1 MKIFRDPDSM
11 RAWSLEQQAAGRTVG
26 FVPTMGALHEGHA
39 SLMRASV
46 RDCDLS
52 VLSIFVNPAQFAPH
66 EDFDQYPRTWESD
79 LAMAEECGVEAVY
92 APTSSAMYPEG
103 YSTFVTVEG
112 VQEGLCSLTRPHFFR
127 GVATVCMKLFN
138 AVYPH
143 KAYFGQKDAQQC
155 AVIKRMVR
163 DMDLPLTI
171 VECPI
176 VREADGLAMS
186 SRNKYLSDSDRKRA
200 LCLSRALACAED
212 ALHNGERDVAVL
224 ERIIREHMNEAPI
237 DYIAIVHPDTIQP
250 LQGPVEGPVL
260 IAVAANLGAARLID
274 NIKFDPAQPEQYPR
288 IAVKQDA
295 EERCT
300 TC

>member
-1 MKIFRDPDSM
+1 M
-11 RAWSLEQQAAGRTVG
+11 RAWSLEQRAADKTLG

-46 RDCDLS
+46 RDSDIS

-79 LAMAEECGVEAVY
+79 LAMAEACGVEVIY

-163 DMDLPLTI
+163 DMDLPLSI

-176 VREADGLAMS
+176 VREAVGLAMS
-186 SRNKYLSDSDRKRA
+186 SRNKYLSASDRNRA
-200 LCLSRALACAED
+200 LCLSRALSCTED

-224 ERIIREHMNEAPI
+224 EQIVRENMSEVPV
-237 DYIAIVHPDTIQP
+237 DYIAIVCPDTIQP
-250 LQGPVEGPVL
+250 IQGRIDGAVL
-260 IAVAANLGAARLID
+260 IAVAANLGPARLID
-274 NIKFDPAQPEQYPR
+274 NIKFDPAKKDAYPR
-288 IAVKQDA
+288 IEVKSIP
-295 EERCT
+295 EERCAA
-300 TC
+300 C